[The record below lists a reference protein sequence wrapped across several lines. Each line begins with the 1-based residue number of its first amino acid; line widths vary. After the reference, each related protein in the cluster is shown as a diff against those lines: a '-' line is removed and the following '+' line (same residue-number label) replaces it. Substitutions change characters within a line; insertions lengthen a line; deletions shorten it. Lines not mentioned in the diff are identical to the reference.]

1 MPMDPGEQYDRI
13 YRYCYFKLHS
23 RELAEDITQETFLR
37 YLERY
42 RCDSVQEALRCLY
55 TIAGHLCV
63 DAYRKRRDVPLSE
76 LSEKR
81 ADESLFCSEE
91 AGACEAEQTISR
103 LAVRAALNGLQE
115 EEKELLLLRY
125 VNEVPLQ
132 TIAKILGISRFAA
145 YRRIMNASGK
155 LKENLRREGF

>member
-13 YRYCYFKLHS
+13 YRYCYFKLHD

-42 RCDSVQEALRCLY
+42 RCDSAQEILRCLY

-63 DAYRKRRDVPLSE
+63 DAYRKHRDVPLSA
-76 LSEKR
+76 LSAER
-81 ADESLFCSEE
+81 VEGSLPGREE
-91 AGACEAEQTISR
+91 TGACEAEQTVSR

-132 TIAKILGISRFAA
+132 TIAKILGISRFAT
-145 YRRIMNASGK
+145 YRRIVNASGK

>member
-1 MPMDPGEQYDRI
+1 MC

-42 RCDSVQEALRCLY
+42 RCDSAQEALRCLY

-63 DAYRKRRDVPLSE
+63 DAYRRRRDVPLSE

-81 ADESLFCSEE
+81 ADESLVRSEE